1 MKLTRKF
8 LFLVAVLLLAFA
20 VTTFASLR
28 ALRTLNVALGQVIDQ
43 DVQRLVVVTDVR
55 RLFRT
60 MVVLERERIL
70 EKDAPRFAEQ
80 AQSMGQLRRQWLEKI
95 GAYEALMP
103 EADRSQ
109 VTTLRQVYERWV
121 QLDDRVFAVS
131 AQNREADAYALARKH
146 TDDPVSWEDLIAKL
160 VASNED
166 RLRNQVAAAGIAY
179 RKGRTVVLGAA
190 LAAALYALIAGMAV
204 LRGIQRV
211 TKDHLA
217 LSTNLES
224 LVDHRTRELRSREES
239 MRLMLDNVVRDITK
253 QVESERVEAEQRE
266 LTRMV
271 QRIVRDKTGF
281 LDFLAESHEMVGRLL
296 AREAD
301 TEEGLRLVHTLKG
314 NCAVYGLLS
323 ISDLCDTIEA
333 RCAEEARG
341 VSPEDS
347 RELGRMWE
355 GVTAKVRELAGGAG
369 AHGIEIDDEEYG
381 TIVRSILRGAPRRE
395 LLERIVAWRLEP
407 TRIRLQRL
415 ADQTTNLAQR
425 LGKAPV
431 VVAVEDNG
439 LRLPAPLWQRFWSAT
454 VHVVRNAVDHG
465 LENPDDRAG
474 LGKGPSRIA
483 LRTKLEE
490 GHVVFECEDDG
501 KGIDWDT
508 IQSRGRALGLP
519 CETHDD
525 LVSLMMRDGLS
536 TREVATSTSARGVG
550 MSAVR
555 EACESMGGR
564 VRVRSEKGRGT
575 VLQFWFPRS
584 TMIDDSASVI
594 LTQPIT
600 NSLGPGPVLRF
611 LRSVTPPGASVK
623 G

>member
-1 MKLTRKF
+1 
-8 LFLVAVLLLAFA
+8 
-20 VTTFASLR
+20 
-28 ALRTLNVALGQVIDQ
+28 
-43 DVQRLVVVTDVR
+43 
-55 RLFRT
+55 
-60 MVVLERERIL
+60 
-70 EKDAPRFAEQ
+70 
-80 AQSMGQLRRQWLEKI
+80 
-95 GAYEALMP
+95 
-103 EADRSQ
+103 
-109 VTTLRQVYERWV
+109 
-121 QLDDRVFAVS
+121 
-131 AQNREADAYALARKH
+131 
-146 TDDPVSWEDLIAKL
+146 
-160 VASNED
+160 
-166 RLRNQVAAAGIAY
+166 
-179 RKGRTVVLGAA
+179 
-190 LAAALYALIAGMAV
+190 
-204 LRGIQRV
+204 
-211 TKDHLA
+211 
-217 LSTNLES
+217 
-224 LVDHRTRELRSREES
+224 
-239 MRLMLDNVVRDITK
+239 
-253 QVESERVEAEQRE
+253 
-266 LTRMV
+266 
-271 QRIVRDKTGF
+271 
-281 LDFLAESHEMVGRLL
+281 
-296 AREAD
+296 
-301 TEEGLRLVHTLKG
+301 
-314 NCAVYGLLS
+314 
-323 ISDLCDTIEA
+323 
-333 RCAEEARG
+333 
-341 VSPEDS
+341 
-347 RELGRMWE
+347 MWE
-355 GVTAKVRELAGGAG
+355 GVTAKVRELVGGAG